1 MDRATWTAWRDAPS
15 GKTKNRLRDKLLA
28 DNDKLAQYYVAGFSK
43 YSAYYT
49 ENMQDDLLQ
58 AARIGIMRALPAWD
72 PDKGGFSSV
81 GYWWARHEMQLV
93 ARHASRI
100 SVPKSAF
107 LPKAKQDEIAKFEA
121 LHGRTPSPE
130 EVGLTQRVLDRARM
144 ATIEIVDVSEADAD
158 GATVADA
165 HATEEAPEEALD
177 RKRDMTSLKAFLKR
191 LSAKDRKEFWAGD
204 RPDLVALAKT
214 FVSARRGP
222 VRRRP

>member
-1 MDRATWTAWRDAPS
+1 MDRADWTAWRDAPK
-15 GKTKNRLRDKLLA
+15 GKKKAALLAKLLA
-28 DNDKLAQYYVAGFSK
+28 DNDNLAHYYVTGFSRH
-43 YSAYYT
+43 SAYYT
-49 ENMQDDLLQ
+49 ENMQEDLLQ

-121 LHGRTPSPE
+121 MHGRAPAPE

-144 ATIEIVDVSEADAD
+144 ATVEIVDVSEVDAADVVADTAD
-158 GATVADA
+158 G
-165 HATEEAPEEALD
+165 ESPEENID
-177 RKRDMTSLKAFLKR
+177 RKRDIESLKVFVKR
-191 LSAKDRKEFWAGD
+191 LSAKDRREFWAGE
-204 RPDLVALAKT
+204 RPDITALAKT
-214 FVSARRGP
+214 FVEARRG
-222 VRRRP
+222 VKGTKGRK